1 MNLPFPEARERLMNR
16 IKQDNAEIKQ
26 QEKEITEMRKMIE
39 TYQRQVREITNELAG
54 KANDN
59 EDAGKFE
66 ILAAKEKEIAEFQ
79 QKFNTEKQEYEEQI
93 QDNQKV
99 IAALLEHMQKNLGR
113 QNKLPTQNAVDEMK
127 KDLNFKQRQLNDA
140 EMTAAKLQIEV
151 EARNADLDKISN
163 LESRIDKEMET
174 VAEGINKMEDE
185 MQNKFMRVDD
195 LAGQFEEE
203 KVRLVLIRQ
212 MVEKYKAKLSQQVN
226 YGTVKHETRKN
237 QILQSDIYNRLNEI
251 EKRLIGNESQIYA
264 IQQYIEAKG
273 AESNYQGHFQTCMQ
287 LCTDINN
294 EVIKK
299 SLNP

>member
-1 MNLPFPEARERLMNR
+1 
-16 IKQDNAEIKQ
+16 
-26 QEKEITEMRKMIE
+26 
-39 TYQRQVREITNELAG
+39 
-54 KANDN
+54 
-59 EDAGKFE
+59 
-66 ILAAKEKEIAEFQ
+66 
-79 QKFNTEKQEYEEQI
+79 
-93 QDNQKV
+93 
-99 IAALLEHMQKNLGR
+99 MQKNLGR
-113 QNKLPTQNAVDEMK
+113 QNKLPSQNAVDEMK

-151 EARNADLDKISN
+151 EARTADLDKISN

-237 QILQSDIYNRLNEI
+237 
-251 EKRLIGNESQIYA
+251 
-264 IQQYIEAKG
+264 
-273 AESNYQGHFQTCMQ
+273 
-287 LCTDINN
+287 
-294 EVIKK
+294 
-299 SLNP
+299 